1 MKRGVIIASTIL
13 LIGIAAVFLLP
24 EQPNDLSV
32 PVSEP
37 LQEDAAFDSKL
48 VTNATVAPQTP
59 KVETVIEEDFPSDG
73 AIFKAQLSQVADS
86 YMDTA
91 QFPVGS
97 QPIRSSDE
105 VYEPEPFEEAQFSI
119 PFPMQGGGTLKVNAA
134 LNKFLYFAGDVI
146 EIKITVSGSP
156 MNAYV
161 EVDAQFAS
169 SKGDLKTSIEL
180 SSSNGALF
188 EGRMNTST
196 VSDSN
201 FTPEMLLKALVKVDG
216 EEFFITQGF
225 RYFQASA
232 DVVGIGRVDANGAN
246 LDIPVELDVEESGYY
261 FLRAVLE
268 DAETKKPLVA
278 LQTEGRLSKGSRKLL
293 LQAHIQAL
301 KFSGSEGPYNL
312 VNIKLYRGA
321 DENEEFDVPGKAR
334 EKKYKVQGFSFDR
347 YDDVK
352 HVDPVALE
360 RAEFLRSLG
369 K

>member
-1 MKRGVIIASTIL
+1 MKRFVFIAVTL
-13 LIGIAAVFLLP
+13 LLVGIAAVVLLTKDS
-24 EQPNDLSV
+24 NDSSFSL
-32 PVSEP
+32 SEP
-37 LQEDAAFDSKL
+37 LQQDVVSDTKL
-48 VTNATVAPQTP
+48 ITTKPAVAQTL
-59 KVETVIEEDFPSDG
+59 KVESVVEEDFPSDG
-73 AIFKAQLSQVADS
+73 AIFKAQLSQIADS

-97 QPIRSSDE
+97 QPIRNPDE
-105 VYEPEPFEEAQFSI
+105 VYVPAPFEEAQFSI

-134 LNKFLYFAGDVI
+134 LDKFLYFAGDVI

-156 MNAYV
+156 MNSYV

-169 SKGDLKTSIEL
+169 SKGDLQTPVEL

-188 EGRMNTST
+188 EGRVDTST
-196 VSDSN
+196 ISDSN
-201 FTPEMLLKALVKVDG
+201 FTSEMLLKALIKVDG

-278 LQTEGRLSKGSRKLL
+278 LQTEGRLAKGSRKLL

-321 DENEEFDVPGKAR
+321 NENEEFDVPGKAR

-347 YDDVK
+347 YDDVE
-352 HVDPVALE
+352 HVDPIALE

-369 K
+369 Q

>member
-1 MKRGVIIASTIL
+1 MKRLVIIASTIL
-13 LIGIAAVFLLP
+13 LISIAAVFLLP
-24 EQPNDLSV
+24 EQPNDLSA

-37 LQEDAAFDSKL
+37 LKEDVVFDTKL

-97 QPIRSSDE
+97 QPIRNPDE
-105 VYEPEPFEEAQFSI
+105 VYEPGPFEEAQFSI
-119 PFPMQGGGTLKVNAA
+119 PFPMQSGGTLKVNAA

-156 MNAYV
+156 INAYV
-161 EVDAQFAS
+161 DVDAQFAS
-169 SKGDLKTSIEL
+169 SKGDLQTPIEL

-188 EGRMNTST
+188 EGRVNTST
-196 VSDSN
+196 ISDSN
-201 FTPEMLLKALVKVDG
+201 FTSEMLLKALIKVDG

-225 RYFQASA
+225 RYFEASA

-278 LQTEGRLSKGSRKLL
+278 LQTEGRLAKGSRKLL

-347 YDDVK
+347 YDDVE
-352 HVDPVALE
+352 HVDPIALE